1 MVTRKDYKE
10 LARLIGQLSF
20 NFKSGSFEGIDCE
33 REHRKVDDSHFEEAR
48 VINELKQI
56 IDDSLRN
63 MNERYNEEKF
73 WDAVYAYR
81 KDILDII
88 FN

>member
-1 MVTRKDYKE
+1 MVTKKDYKE

-20 NFKSGSFEGIDCE
+20 NFKNGSFTGIDCS
-33 REHRKVDDSHFEEAR
+33 REHRRVDDSHFDEAR
-48 VINELKQI
+48 VIDELKQI
-56 IDDSLRN
+56 IDESMKK
-63 MNERYNEEKF
+63 MNDNYNEKKF

>member
-1 MVTRKDYKE
+1 MVTKKDYKE

-20 NFKSGSFEGIDCE
+20 NFKNGSFTGIDCS

-48 VINELKQI
+48 VIDELKQI
-56 IDDSLRN
+56 IDESMKK
-63 MNERYNEEKF
+63 MNDNYNEQKF
-73 WDAVYAYR
+73 WDAVYKYR

>member
-1 MVTRKDYKE
+1 MVTKKDYKE

-20 NFKSGSFEGIDCE
+20 NFKNGSFEGIDCSK
-33 REHRKVDDSHFEEAR
+33 EHRKVDDSHFEEAR
-48 VINELKQI
+48 VISELKQI
-56 IDDSLRN
+56 IDESLRN

>member
-1 MVTRKDYKE
+1 MVTKKDYKE

-20 NFKSGSFEGIDCE
+20 NFKNGSFEGIDCSK
-33 REHRKVDDSHFEEAR
+33 EHRKVDDSHFEEAR
-48 VINELKQI
+48 VISELKQI
-56 IDDSLRN
+56 IDESLRN

-73 WDAVYAYR
+73 WNAVYAYR

>member
-1 MVTRKDYKE
+1 MVTKKDYKE

-20 NFKSGSFEGIDCE
+20 NFKNGSFEGIDCS
-33 REHRKVDDSHFEEAR
+33 REHRRVDDSHFEEAR
-48 VINELKQI
+48 VISELKQI
-56 IDDSLRN
+56 IDESLEK
-63 MNERYNEEKF
+63 MDKRYDEKKF